1 MNFLET
7 NFSTII
13 ATKIVGPIRI
23 AHSSSKIYEDIMV
36 PMATFETPLWYSTQ
50 RGAIVSQ
57 RSGGINTIVL
67 QDIMTRSIILE
78 TPDTASAAECREW
91 ILAHKDACS
100 KVVNESSKHA
110 KLENI
115 HIEIVSNLIY
125 LHFSLEVGNASGHNM
140 VTKAADDLAAF
151 IIQNFRPQKR
161 IREIS
166 NLDPQKHQNLLQYI
180 SVSGNYCVD
189 KKVSAINGILGRGK
203 RVCAEIIV
211 PRNICESILKTTP
224 EKICELNLKKN
235 MLGSILA
242 GSLRSANA
250 HYANAILAIFLATG
264 QDAANIVEA
273 SQGITFAEIV
283 EGNEGTTKDLYF
295 SINIPNLIVGT
306 VGNGKNL
313 DFAQNNLEI
322 MGCDAKNPDS
332 SKRLASIIASS
343 VLCSELSLM
352 AALTNPEE
360 LMQAHISLERNNE
373 KNC

>member
-1 MNFLET
+1 MNFLEADT
-7 NFSTII
+7 PTTIP
-13 ATKIVGPIRI
+13 TKIIGPIKI
-23 AHSSSKIYEDIMV
+23 GQSGSKICEDIMV
-36 PMATFETPLWYSTQ
+36 PMATFETPLWHSTQ
-50 RGAIVSQ
+50 RGALVSQ
-57 RSGGINTIVL
+57 KSGGINTIIL
-67 QDIMTRSIILE
+67 QDVMTRSIILE
-78 TPDTASAAECREW
+78 APDTVSAAECREW
-91 ILAHKDACS
+91 ISSHRDAIS
-100 KVVNESSKHA
+100 KVIEKSSKHA

-115 HIEIVSNLIY
+115 HIEIISRLIY
-125 LHFSLEVGNASGHNM
+125 LRFSLDVGNASGHNM

-151 IIQNFRPQKR
+151 IIQNFRAAKG

-166 NLDPQKHQNLLQYI
+166 NLDNPRKHQNMLKYI

-273 SQGITFAEIV
+273 SQGITFAETV
-283 EGNEGTTKDLYF
+283 ETSESAAKNLYF
-295 SINIPNLIVGT
+295 SITIPNIIAGT

-313 DFAQNNLEI
+313 DFARKI
-322 MGCDAKNPDS
+322 SKPWDA
-332 SKRLASIIASS
+332 
-343 VLCSELSLM
+343 
-352 AALTNPEE
+352 
-360 LMQAHISLERNNE
+360 MQKIQIHP
-373 KNC
+373 KD

>member
-1 MNFLET
+1 MNFSDT
-7 NFSTII
+7 TIPTMI
-13 ATKIVGPIRI
+13 PTKVVGPIRI
-23 AHSSSKIYEDIMV
+23 RRIGSTTVETVEEDV
-36 PMATFETPLWYSTQ
+36 RVSMATFETPLWYSTQ

-57 RSGGINTIVL
+57 KSGWINTAIL

-78 TPDTASAAECREW
+78 AADIAAAEECRRW
-91 ILAHKDACS
+91 ILDHHKELAE
-100 KVVNESSKHA
+100 VVERSGKYATLEDLHIEVVA
-110 KLENI
+110 KLLY
-115 HIEIVSNLIY
+115 VR
-125 LHFSLEVGNASGHNM
+125 FSISTGNASGHNM
-140 VTKAADDLAAF
+140 ATKASDDLAAY
-151 IIQNFRPQKR
+151 ITQNFY
-161 IREIS
+161 S
-166 NLDPQKHQNLLQYI
+166 NFNSHVRYV

-211 PRNICESILKTTP
+211 KKDVCEAILKTNP

-273 SQGITFAEIV
+273 SQGVTFAEMNG
-283 EGNEGTTKDLYF
+283 EDLYF
-295 SINIPNLIVGT
+295 SVTIPNLIVGT

-313 DFAQNNLEI
+313 DFARKNLEM
-322 MGCDAKNPDS
+322 MGCCDPENSDS
-332 SKRLASIIASS
+332 SQRLASIIAAA

-352 AALTNPEE
+352 AALTNPGE
-360 LMQAHISLERNNE
+360 LMRAHISLERNGNG
-373 KNC
+373 